1 MRVID
6 LSHRLDKQIPVYPG
20 DPPLSLEQTK
30 TPEWD
35 KYTAYALRTG
45 LHAGT
50 HIDMPMHMVEDA
62 RFACDYDPALFT
74 GEGLLLD
81 ARGEDPVRMKPA
93 YRALPLRG
101 RVVLLWTGFDRRFYE
116 PDYFTAYPAV
126 EEELARFLLD
136 GGIKMLGIDAPA
148 PDKPPFPVHKLL
160 LGNGVFILEN
170 AANLEAL
177 CGLERFTVAAL
188 PLKIAAE
195 ASLVRA
201 VAMAG

>member
-1 MRVID
+1 MRIID
-6 LSHRLDKQIPVYPG
+6 LSHRLDNATPAYPG
-20 DPPLSLEQTK
+20 DPPPLLGETRILGK
-30 TPEWD
+30 D
-35 KYTAYALRTG
+35 GYALYCLHSG
-45 LHAGT
+45 MHAGT
-50 HIDMPMHMVEDA
+50 HIDMPSHMLPDS
-62 RFACDYDPALFT
+62 RMACDFDPALFA

-81 ARGEDPVRMKPA
+81 VRGEGPVCMKPE
-93 YRALPLRG
+93 YRSLPLKG
-101 RVVLLWTGFDRRFYE
+101 RAVLLWTGFDSRFYDAGYFF
-116 PDYFTAYPAV
+116 DYPVV

-170 AANLEAL
+170 VTNLQEL
-177 CGLERFTVAAL
+177 QGIGRFTVMAL

-201 VAMAG
+201 VALVM